1 MKSINMFIAAMLV
14 VVFVSCNEEPAV
26 KAADSD
32 MAPVKHGASMEH
44 HASADSAAKYTPD
57 MVANKRDFI
66 CGMPVTAGIADTAH
80 YNGKV
85 YGFCASECKAEFL
98 QNPQAHLTIK

>member
-1 MKSINMFIAAMLV
+1 MKKLNVFFAAILMVLL
-14 VVFVSCNEEPAV
+14 VSCNEAPAD
-26 KAADSD
+26 KAADTN
-32 MAPVKHGASMEH
+32 MAPVKHGESMEH
-44 HASADSAAKYTPD
+44 HASSDSAAKYTPE

-80 YNGKV
+80 YGGKV

-98 QNPQAHLTIK
+98 LNPQSHVTAK